1 MSKTIKIRKGV
12 DIKLI
17 GQAEKVLARLDR
29 PEVFAIKPTDF
40 HGLIPKLVVKEGQ
53 EVKAGHVLFY
63 DKYNERIKFT
73 SPVSGE
79 IAEIR
84 RGDKR
89 KILEVRILADRED
102 RFEDFGAADPK
113 SLTREAVIEKMLN
126 SGVWPL
132 MRQRPFATIAN
143 PDHKPKAIFVSAV
156 DSAPLAADSNFV
168 CKDQQNLFQKGIDAL
183 GKLTSGKVHLN
194 VWDDSSKSSSFTGIT
209 GVQLNKFDGPHPV
222 GNVGVQIHHLDP
234 MNKGEV
240 VWFLY
245 PQDVLTVGRLFHEG
259 HFNAKRIV
267 ALAGSEVK
275 QTKYFETII
284 GAQIKKMVAGNLN
297 EGDNRIISGNVLT
310 GTQIAE
316 DGFLS
321 FYNTLI
327 SVIPEGHEPQFFLT
341 EGWLSPG
348 FHKFSISKSFPS
360 WLMPGKKYRLNTN
373 LNGEHRAFVVTGE
386 MEKVFPFDIYPM
398 QLVKSIMIND
408 IDMMEKLGIYEVD
421 SEDFALCE
429 FVCTSKID
437 IQDIVRG
444 GLDVIQKEFA

>member
-1 MSKTIKIRKGV
+1 MSKAIKIRKGV

-17 GQAEKVLARLDR
+17 GEADKVTARLDR
-29 PEVFAIKPTDF
+29 PEVFALKPTDF
-40 HGLIPKLVVKEGQ
+40 HGLVPKVVVKEGQ
-53 EVKAGHVLFY
+53 EVKAGTVLFL
-63 DKYNERIKFT
+63 DKYNERIRFT

-79 IAEIR
+79 VAEVK

-89 KILEVRILADRED
+89 KVLEIKILADRED
-102 RFEDFGAADPK
+102 KFEDFGAADPK
-113 SLTREAVIEKMLN
+113 SLSREAVIEKMLN

-132 MRQRPFATIAN
+132 LRQRPFSTIAN
-143 PDHKPKAIFVSAV
+143 PEQQPKAIFISAV

-168 CKDQQNLFQKGIDAL
+168 CKDKQNLFQKGIDAL
-183 GKLTSGKVHLN
+183 TKLTSGKVHLN
-194 VWDDSSKSSSFTGIT
+194 VWDENARSSSFTGIN
-209 GVQLNKFDGPHPV
+209 GVQLNKVNGPHPA
-222 GNVGVQIHHLDP
+222 GNVGVQIHHIDP
-234 MNKGEV
+234 INKGEV
-240 VWFLY
+240 IWYLY
-245 PQDVLTVGRLFHEG
+245 PQDVLTIGRLFHEG
-259 HFNAKRIV
+259 HYNAARVV
-267 ALAGSEVK
+267 ALCGSEVK
-275 QTKYFETII
+275 QPKYYETTI
-284 GAQIKKMVAGNLN
+284 GAQIKKMTSGNIS
-297 EGDNRIISGNVLT
+297 EGDIRIISGNVLT
-310 GTQIAE
+310 GSKVAADSFVGFYDTQI
-316 DGFLS
+316 
-321 FYNTLI
+321 T
-327 SVIPEGHEPQFFLT
+327 VIPEGHEPQFFLT

-360 WLMPGKKYRLNTN
+360 WVIPGKKYRLNTN

>member
-1 MSKTIKIRKGV
+1 MSKAIKIRKGV

-17 GQAEKVLARLDR
+17 GEADKVVARLER
-29 PEVFAIKPTDF
+29 PEVFALKPTDF
-40 HGLIPKLVVKEGQ
+40 HGLVPKLVVKEGQ
-53 EVKAGHVLFY
+53 EVKAGSVLFY

-73 SPVSGE
+73 APVSGE

-89 KILEVRILADRED
+89 KILEVKILADRED
-102 RFEDFGAADPK
+102 KYEDFGKADPK
-113 SLTREAVIEKMLN
+113 SLSRSEVIEKMLS

-132 MRQRPFATIAN
+132 VRQRPFATIAN
-143 PDHKPKAIFVSAV
+143 PDDQPKAIFISAV
-156 DSAPLAADSNFV
+156 NSAPLQADSNFI
-168 CKDQQNLFQKGIDAL
+168 CKDAQASFQVGVDAL
-183 GKLTSGKVHLN
+183 SKLTTGKIHLN
-194 VWDDSSKSSSFTGIT
+194 VWADSAKSSSFSGIQ
-209 GVQLNKFDGPHPV
+209 GVQMNKMSGPHPV

-234 MNKGEV
+234 INKGDV
-240 VWFLY
+240 VWYLY
-245 PQDVLTVGRLFHEG
+245 PQDVLTVGRLFQEG
-259 HFNAKRIV
+259 HYDAARVV
-267 ALAGSEVK
+267 ALCGSEVK
-275 QTKYFETII
+275 ESKYFETKV
-284 GAQIKKMVAGNLN
+284 GAQVKKIVAGRLN
-297 EGDNRIISGNVLT
+297 EGDIRIISGNVLT
-310 GTQIAE
+310 GTKVDDQ
-316 DGFLS
+316 GFVG
-321 FYNTLI
+321 FYDTQLT
-327 SVIPEGHEPQFFLT
+327 VIPEGHDPQFFLT

-360 WLMPGKKYRLNTN
+360 WMMPGKKYRLNTN

-437 IQDIVRG
+437 IQEIVRG